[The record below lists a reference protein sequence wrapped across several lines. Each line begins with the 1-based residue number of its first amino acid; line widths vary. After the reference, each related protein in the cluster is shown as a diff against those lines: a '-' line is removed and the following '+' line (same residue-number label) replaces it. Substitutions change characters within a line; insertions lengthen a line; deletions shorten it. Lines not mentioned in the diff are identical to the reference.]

1 MSRMTSSVAGP
12 SLPTGFTAHTPGLDD
27 LDELVRLLRR
37 HEREARGW
45 PGADSETVA
54 AEVTGRGASTHLH
67 EVVRDADG
75 VLQAWINCHDRA
87 AGRVLVGVTVAPELP
102 DELADP
108 LAAYGYARA
117 EDLGQEVLQ
126 RRDME
131 RTQLDSG
138 AFSDDDRQQRWL
150 TEAGYR
156 HVRDW
161 WQMVRPVDSD
171 VDAEPP
177 ELREGVKIY
186 RVRRDEGVGMPD
198 EEDLRAVHL
207 MLEASFADHFNSY
220 RETFEEFVS
229 RLRED
234 PGHRWDHWWLATV
247 DDEPAGALVATT
259 ITGRVD
265 DEGRACP
272 DSSYV
277 EYIGVHRRA
286 RGRGVAKALL
296 RTVVAD
302 AALRGRASVDL
313 EVDTDS
319 PTGADGLYSSL
330 GWRTRSST
338 QSWHR
343 ELRRGSGSLPASDP
357 DAG

>member
-1 MSRMTSSVAGP
+1 MTSSVAGP
-12 SLPTGFTAHTPGLDD
+12 PLPVGYTAYPPGVADVDD
-27 LDELVRLLRR
+27 LVRLLRR

-54 AEVTGRGASTHLH
+54 AEVTGRGANTHLH
-67 EVVRDADG
+67 EVVRDPEG
-75 VLQAWINCHDRA
+75 QLQAWINCHDRA

-102 DELADP
+102 DREADP
-108 LAAYGYARA
+108 LAAYGYARVEA
-117 EDLGQEVLQ
+117 LGREVMD
-126 RRDME
+126 RRGVE

-138 AFSDDDRQQRWL
+138 AFSDDARQQRWL
-150 TEAGYR
+150 TEFGYA

-161 WQMVRPVDSD
+161 WQMSRPVDPEA
-171 VDAEPP
+171 DAVPP
-177 ELREGVKIY
+177 DLREGVSIR
-186 RVRRDEGVGMPD
+186 RVRRDDGVGMPD

-247 DDEPAGALVATT
+247 DGEPAGALVATT
-259 ITGRVD
+259 LTGRVD
-265 DEGRACP
+265 EEGRARP

-286 RGRGVAKALL
+286 RGRGVAKGLL
-296 RTVVAD
+296 RTVVHD
-302 AALRGRASVDL
+302 AALRHRASVGL
-313 EVDTDS
+313 EVDAES
-319 PTGADGLYSSL
+319 PTGADQLYSSL
-330 GWRTRSST
+330 GWRTRYST

-343 ELRRGSGSLPASDP
+343 QLSRDPGSLPTAP
-357 DAG
+357 PAGR